1 MLLVKRW
8 RPQIMTLLI
17 SIVAAIF
24 YYISSRLLEVRQQA
38 LTGRRELLLGRVR
51 RQPITRWSLCCSALC
66 LTEKEK
72 RRAASRPP
80 SLPLWLE
87 LRRGYGA
94 RPRGARPSGGSASA
108 YIHIHTHLEKV
119 ASNRIE
125 LFLVIFS
132 QFCQNLWCERGVLIL
147 GSGF

>member
-51 RQPITRWSLCCSALC
+51 RQPITRWSLCRSALC

-72 RRAASRPP
+72 RRAA
-80 SLPLWLE
+80 
-87 LRRGYGA
+87 
-94 RPRGARPSGGSASA
+94 PRS
-108 YIHIHTHLEKV
+108 V
-119 ASNRIE
+119 ASTVFASLARTPAGIR
-125 LFLVIFS
+125 
-132 QFCQNLWCERGVLIL
+132 CPAK
-147 GSGF
+147 GSSP